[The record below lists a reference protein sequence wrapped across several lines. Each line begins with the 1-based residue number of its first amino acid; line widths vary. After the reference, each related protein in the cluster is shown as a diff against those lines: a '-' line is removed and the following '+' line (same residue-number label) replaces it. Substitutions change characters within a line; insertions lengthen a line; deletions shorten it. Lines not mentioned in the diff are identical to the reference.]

1 MQPAKKNDHAP
12 LADARSQSMYNSSQ
26 MTTAL
31 RAMTSIGL
39 CIWMPALACLAGCG
53 QTLAS
58 SRVSSDAD
66 SAQIALTEMPSCHH
80 SHSSTPSQQKKQD
93 SSTVSCCLPDAI
105 SQKTAADLSINV
117 TYALISGVAIDI
129 EDQSHALTENPFHSR
144 LRRGRQTIL
153 QTHLLR
159 I

>member
-1 MQPAKKNDHAP
+1 
-12 LADARSQSMYNSSQ
+12 MYNSSQ
-26 MTTAL
+26 MATTL
-31 RAMTSIGL
+31 RALISIGL
-39 CIWMPALACLAGCG
+39 CVWMSALMCLAGCS

-58 SRVSSDAD
+58 SRTASDAD
-66 SAQIALTEMPSCHH
+66 SVKIALAEMPSCHH
-80 SHSSTPSQQKKQD
+80 SNSSTPSQQKKD

-117 TYALISGVAIDI
+117 TYTLISGIALAI
-129 EDQSHALTENPFHSR
+129 EDQSYPPTENPLDARLHS
-144 LRRGRQTIL
+144 GRQTIL